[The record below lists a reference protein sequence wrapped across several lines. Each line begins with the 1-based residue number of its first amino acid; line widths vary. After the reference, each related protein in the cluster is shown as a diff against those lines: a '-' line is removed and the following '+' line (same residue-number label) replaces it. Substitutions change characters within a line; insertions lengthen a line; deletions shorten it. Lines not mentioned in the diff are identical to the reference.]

1 VPIGHGAR
9 VAEAQGS
16 DITGMR
22 AMTTVSAAL
31 ADDAPHLLVV
41 DDDRGIRN
49 LLSRFLVAEGY
60 RVTTAETAADARA
73 KLEGLRF
80 DLLILDVMMP
90 GETGFD
96 LARDLRASSS
106 VPIIMLTA
114 RDEKK
119 DRIEGLTIGAD
130 DYVAKPFEPKELSL
144 RIAGVLRRARPAAA
158 PVVEVVQ
165 FGDFRFHIAR
175 GELKRGDE
183 IVRLTDRERDMLRLL
198 ATTPGE
204 TVPRQALAGNG
215 GSTGERAVDVQVNR
229 LRRKIERDPANPLL
243 VQTVRGIGY
252 RLVTAP

>member
-1 VPIGHGAR
+1 
-9 VAEAQGS
+9 
-16 DITGMR
+16 
-22 AMTTVSAAL
+22 MTSAAAAL
-31 ADDAPHLLVV
+31 ADDAPHVLVV
-41 DDDRGIRN
+41 DDDRRIRD
-49 LLSRFLVAEGY
+49 LLSRYLLAEGY

-96 LARDLRASSS
+96 LARDLRVSSS

-114 RDEKK
+114 RDEAKS
-119 DRIEGLTIGAD
+119 RIEGLSIGAD
-130 DYVAKPFEPKELSL
+130 DYVGKPFEPKELSL
-144 RIAGVLRRARPAAA
+144 RVASILRRARPAAA
-158 PVVEVVQ
+158 PALETVC

-175 GELKRGDE
+175 GELRRGDD
-183 IVRLTDRERDMLRLL
+183 IVRLTDREREMLRLL

-204 TVPRQALAGNG
+204 TVPRLALAGNG
-215 GSTGERAVDVQVNR
+215 GATGERAVDVQVNR